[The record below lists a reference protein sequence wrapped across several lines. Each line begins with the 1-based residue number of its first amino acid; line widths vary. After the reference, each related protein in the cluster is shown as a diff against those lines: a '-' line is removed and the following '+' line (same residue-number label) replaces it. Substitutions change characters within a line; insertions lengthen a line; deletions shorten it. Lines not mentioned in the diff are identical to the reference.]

1 MTDYLELLL
10 ERRQEEE
17 EENREAPVLEPEGE
31 TFSGKRAS
39 KGAGKSPEPSPG
51 GGARPGQ
58 GTVDHTGHVWSGP
71 PVPESTAFRP
81 AASGETG
88 RPRRPEPAVEPLE
101 QRLEQVPDA
110 LAERA
115 EGQTPAA
122 PDPSGLPPAQG
133 PVSDASYLERLAQR
147 TDSAIGGAEG
157 PARRT
162 DLPAGAEG
170 LARRLAQASL
180 ATAAAPARVV
190 FDGDSGPA
198 PAAVD
203 WEAFDRQL
211 ERDARRY
218 DGGLGLY

>member
-31 TFSGKRAS
+31 TFSGKRPS
-39 KGAGKSPEPSPG
+39 KGAVKSPEPSPG

-58 GTVDHTGHVWSGP
+58 GTAGRRGHAWSGP
-71 PVPESTAFRP
+71 PIPEASRP
-81 AASGETG
+81 AASGETVW
-88 RPRRPEPAVEPLE
+88 PRRPETAGELLE

-110 LAERA
+110 LTGRA
-115 EGQTPAA
+115 QGQTPAA
-122 PDPSGLPPAQG
+122 PEPSGLP
-133 PVSDASYLERLAQR
+133 PVSDASYLDRLAQG
-147 TDSAIGGAEG
+147 TGSAIGGAEG

-162 DLPAGAEG
+162 DFPGGAEG

-190 FDGDSGPA
+190 FDGDSGTA

-218 DGGLGLY
+218 DGGLVLY

>member
-10 ERRQEEE
+10 ERWQEEE
-17 EENREAPVLEPEGE
+17 EENREAPVLEPEGGN
-31 TFSGKRAS
+31 FSGNRAP
-39 KGAGKSPEPSPG
+39 KGAGEGLEPSPG
-51 GGARPGQ
+51 DGARAGQ
-58 GTVDHTGHVWSGP
+58 GTVNHTGHVWSGP
-71 PVPESTAFRP
+71 PVPESTASRP
-81 AASGETG
+81 AASGETD
-88 RPRRPEPAVEPLE
+88 RPRQPETAGELLE
-101 QRLEQVPDA
+101 QRLEQVPDV
-110 LAERA
+110 LAGRA
-115 EGQTPAA
+115 PAA

-190 FDGDSGPA
+190 FDGDSGTA